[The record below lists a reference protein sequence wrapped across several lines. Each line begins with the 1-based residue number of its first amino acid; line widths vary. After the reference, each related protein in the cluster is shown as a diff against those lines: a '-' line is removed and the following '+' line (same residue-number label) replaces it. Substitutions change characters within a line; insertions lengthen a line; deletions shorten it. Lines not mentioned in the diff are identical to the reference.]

1 MKKVLVVLFSLAVF
15 VGFSVTTA
23 SAGVYIS
30 GNLGAVFQ
38 SDADIDDSDGS
49 GEISFDNGGVAT
61 FAVGTTI
68 GSAGRI
74 EVELGSR
81 VNDFDEAKFD
91 ETDDYYAFTADLDGD
106 VTTASLMGNVYY
118 DFKNEGSI
126 TPFIGGGLGFANVE
140 YDIDGVAGENYN
152 EKDDD
157 DVMAYQIMLGVG
169 FAATEKLSI
178 DLQYR
183 YFATADPEIDGTDF
197 EYNTHNIMLGL
208 RYNF

>member
-1 MKKVLVVLFSLAVF
+1 MKKVLIILFSLAVF
-15 VGFSVTTA
+15 VGFFVSTA

-30 GNLGAVFQ
+30 GNLGAVFLN
-38 SDADIDDSDGS
+38 DADIDDGS
-49 GEISFDNGGVAT
+49 GDNDEISFDNGGVAT

-81 VNDFDEAKFD
+81 VSDFDKV
-91 ETDDYYAFTADLDGD
+91 DYEYYGKYDVDGD
-106 VTTASLMGNVYY
+106 VTTVSLMGNAYY
-118 DFKNEGSI
+118 DFKNESRI
-126 TPFIGGGLGFANVE
+126 TPFVGGGLGFANVE
-140 YDIDGVAGENYN
+140 ADVEEIGGYEIN

-157 DVMAYQIMLGVG
+157 NVMAYQMMLGIG
-169 FAATEKLSI
+169 FAATEQLSI

-183 YFATADPEIDGTDF
+183 YFGTADPELEGDDY
-197 EYNTHNIMLGL
+197 EYQSHNIMLGL